1 MMYLRNACLVALAL
15 TLPGAVNAQ
24 SPGGVRVAVV
34 DIGGKPIP
42 FAVVS
47 VRSGKVHV
55 ADDSG
60 RVMIP
65 GEGVDSLELRVRR
78 IGYRESYGWV
88 TRSPEGHF
96 IVEMTPVAASLAA
109 VTVTERANIPLAR
122 RGFYDRLERAQRG
135 AVVGLFVTP
144 EELEERPRSK
154 LTDVMQG
161 LKYVRVWQDRVDK
174 GPVHKFLLGRG
185 GCPMNIVLD
194 GELVQGTVQE
204 DLPSEAPTS
213 IDFNGTR
220 RSAAFSGQQLK
231 PDIDAIITGASV
243 MAIEIYPSSA
253 NAPPEIIP
261 FNGNGSCGIVAIW
274 TGSRR

>member
-1 MMYLRNACLVALAL
+1 MVHVKRTCLAVLLL
-15 TLPGAVNAQ
+15 TAPGALRAQ
-24 SPGGVRVAVV
+24 EDGQVPVAVV
-34 DIGGKPIP
+34 DSRGEPIP

-47 VRSGKVHV
+47 IRSGKVHV
-55 ADDSG
+55 ADAQG
-60 RVMIP
+60 TVRMP
-65 GEGVDSLELRVRR
+65 AANADSLELHVRR
-78 IGYRESYGWV
+78 IGYKESYGWAKPAADGRFV
-88 TRSPEGHF
+88 
-96 IVEMTPVAASLAA
+96 VELTQLAASLSA
-109 VTVTERANIPLAR
+109 VTVTERANIPLAQ
-122 RGFYDRLERAQRG
+122 RGFYDRLERAKRG

-144 EELEERPRSK
+144 EELEARPRAK

-161 LKYVRVWQDRVDK
+161 LKYVRVWQTRPTG
-174 GPVHKFLLGRG
+174 GPIHKLLLGRG

-194 GELVQGTVQE
+194 GQLVTGTVQE
-204 DLPSEAPTS
+204 DVPSEAPTS

-231 PDIDAIITGASV
+231 PDIDAIITGGSV

>member
-1 MMYLRNACLVALAL
+1 MLHLRNACLFALAL
-15 TLPGAVNAQ
+15 ALPGAVAGQ
-24 SPGGVRVAVV
+24 SAGGLSVAVI

-42 FAVVS
+42 YAVVS
-47 VRSGKVHV
+47 VRSGKVQV

-60 RVMIP
+60 RVLMP
-65 GEGVDSLELRVRR
+65 GKGVDSLELHVRR

-88 TRSPEGHF
+88 TRSPDGRF

-109 VTVTERANIPLAR
+109 VTVTERANIPLAQ

-154 LTDVMQG
+154 LTDMMQG
-161 LKYVRVWQDRVDK
+161 LKYVRVWQTRPAS
-174 GPVHKFLLGRG
+174 GPVHKLLLGRG
-185 GCPMNIVLD
+185 GCAMNIVLD
-194 GELVQGTVQE
+194 GELVTGTVQE
-204 DLPSEAPTS
+204 DVPSEAPTS
-213 IDFNGTR
+213 LNFNGTSR
-220 RSAAFSGQQLK
+220 TNADTDASLK

-243 MAIEIYPSSA
+243 MAIEIYPSAA
-253 NAPPEIIP
+253 NAPPELIP

-274 TGSRR
+274 TGARK